1 MFRRIGNMVVRH
13 PVWTIVAWLIAAVA
27 IVATAPSLP
36 SNSDES
42 SFLPKSYESIKAAD
56 LQEKAFPSAFTPS
69 AIALYRRTDGGALTA
84 DDKQDVAR
92 ITSELGKKHIDQ
104 VQKVVPGPPSKD
116 GKYAMTLVQMDSK
129 KAGQPEQSDAAKVLR
144 ADVKELAKGTH
155 LDAKLGGSA
164 AQALDQEDSSKR
176 GQALIGIGTFA
187 IILVTLLIIFRA
199 PILAVLPLVL
209 IGLVSAIANGLIA
222 YATKLF
228 GLQANSSIS
237 SILIVVLFG
246 VGTDYFLFLMFRYRE
261 RLRAG
266 DEPKQ
271 AMINAVDRVGEAI
284 ASAAGAVIIAFLA
297 LALSTLGFL
306 KQMGPALA
314 IAVGVTLIAGLTLI
328 PAVVSLIGPKVFW
341 PSKSWQHEP
350 DNARFA
356 ALGRGVRRRP
366 ALTAAVSGLVLVAL
380 SLGTLGFKAT
390 FDLASGSMPKTKES
404 MVVQD
409 DMQKAYSAGAAA
421 PTDVYLSSTAGKAL
435 DKAAFGAYA
444 KKLAAVDGVADARLS
459 QVSKDGATADFTVTL
474 KYEASTEQAL
484 DAVGEVR
491 DVAHSDAPDGTEA
504 VVGGMSS
511 IFKDI
516 NTAVNHDYRT
526 VFPVAAV
533 LIMVILGLL
542 LRSLV
547 APWYL
552 MASVGLGFGATLG
565 ATVWIFQDGQGK
577 PGLMFMLPVIM
588 YLFVVAIGTDYN
600 ILMIARLREEAREGR
615 EPREAAG
622 MAVRHAGPTVAAAGF
637 ILAAT
642 FATMML
648 AGNSLLTEMGFAVS
662 FGIVVAAFVMA
673 MFFTPSLT
681 ALIGHA
687 AWWPGHGDRARETAT
702 GTDSGA
708 VASGSAAAAGS
719 VASGSGTDS
728 GLNSGSG
735 SGSGSGF
742 GQERPAE
749 DSPGRRG

>member
-1 MFRRIGNMVVRH
+1 MFRRIGNTVVRH

-56 LQEKAFPSAFTPS
+56 LQQKAFPSAFTPS
-69 AIALYRRTDGGALTA
+69 AIALYQRTDGGRLTA
-84 DDKQDVAR
+84 ADKQDVAR
-92 ITSELGKKHIDQ
+92 ITTELGNKHIDQ
-104 VQKVVPGPPSKD
+104 VQKVVPGLPSKD
-116 GKYAMTLVQMDSK
+116 GRYDLTLVQMDSK
-129 KAGQPEQSDAAKVLR
+129 NAGQPKQADAAKVLR
-144 ADVKELAKGTH
+144 DDVKALAKGTH
-155 LDAKLGGSA
+155 LDVKLGGAA
-164 AQALDQEDSSKR
+164 AQALDQQDSSKR
-176 GQALIGIGTFA
+176 GQALIGIGTFV

-209 IGLVSAIANGLIA
+209 IGLVSAVANGLIA

-228 GLQANSSIS
+228 DLQANSSIS

-271 AMINAVDRVGEAI
+271 AMVNAVDRVGEAI

-297 LALSTLGFL
+297 LVLSTLGFL

-314 IAVGVTLIAGLTLI
+314 IAVAATLVAGLTLI

-341 PSKSWQHEP
+341 PSKSWQKEP
-350 DNARFA
+350 ENARFA
-356 ALGRGVRRRP
+356 ALGRGVQRRP
-366 ALTAAVSGLVLVAL
+366 ALTAAVSGLILLAL
-380 SLGTLGFKAT
+380 SLGTFSFNAT

-409 DMQKAYSAGAAA
+409 QMQKAYSAGAAA
-421 PTDVYLSSTAGKAL
+421 PTDVYLSSTDGKPL
-435 DKAAFGAYA
+435 DKSGFAAYA
-444 KKLAAVDGVADARLS
+444 RKLGAVDGVASARMTQLN
-459 QVSKDGATADFTVTL
+459 KEGTTADFTVTL
-474 KYEASTEQAL
+474 KYEASTDKAI
-484 DAVGEVR
+484 DAVGRVR
-491 DVAHSDAPDGTEA
+491 DVAHSDAPAGTDA

-511 IFKDI
+511 IYKDI
-516 NTAVNHDYRT
+516 NTAVNHDYKT
-526 VFPVAAV
+526 VFPVAAL

-542 LRSLV
+542 LRSVV

-552 MASVGLGFGATLG
+552 IASVGLGFGATLG
-565 ATVWIFQDGQGK
+565 ATVWIFQKGQGHS
-577 PGLMFMLPVIM
+577 GLMFMLPVIM

-622 MAVRHAGPTVAAAGF
+622 MALRHAGPTVAAAGF

-662 FGIVVAAFVMA
+662 FGIAVAAFVMA

-687 AWWPGHGDRARETAT
+687 AWWPGHGDRVEAGAGAGAGTNGSVPSP
-702 GTDSGA
+702 GTDRD
-708 VASGSAAAAGS
+708 S
-719 VASGSGTDS
+719 VAHD
-728 GLNSGSG
+728 
-735 SGSGSGF
+735 
-742 GQERPAE
+742 PA
-749 DSPGRRG
+749 GRRN